1 MTSRSA
7 WVRLWWVWLAPALL
21 LVVNLIWLLG
31 IRSALGRGPQLA
43 RQRDAGAARV
53 AALTTQRDALA
64 GSRAALTVLE
74 SDLGSMRKERL
85 GSMRERLVAFLVD
98 INKRTSAAGLRPDRI
113 SYAVEADKKSGLV
126 RFSAVFSV
134 SGTYEEVR
142 RCVNL
147 LEGSPQ
153 FVVVER
159 LVVRSEDGIDSL
171 AVDIQLTVSTYFVD
185 ADTGMLRQLG
195 IEDLPRTAATGAAPG
210 GAPVTAAATEAAV
223 AAPAVPPTDFTA
235 VDARV
240 LEDLRAA
247 AAGLADGEAEA
258 DADVFMQPAA
268 EPTSRRDRGRAANDQ
283 RSRSGAF
290 MTQTGRREVS
300 GGR

>member
-21 LVVNLIWLLG
+21 LVVNLVWLLG
-31 IRSALGRGPQLA
+31 IRSALGRGQQLA

-64 GSRAALTVLE
+64 GARGALTVLE
-74 SDLGSMRKERL
+74 SDLGTLRKERL

-113 SYAVEADKKSGLV
+113 SYAVEADKKSGLA
-126 RFSAVFSV
+126 RFSAIFGV

-142 RCVNL
+142 RCVDL

-159 LVVRSEDGIDSL
+159 LVVRSEDDIDSL
-171 AVDIQLTVSTYFVD
+171 AVDVQLTVSTYFVD

-195 IEDLPRTAATGAAPG
+195 IEELPKTAATGAAPG
-210 GAPVTAAATEAAV
+210 GAPAAAAATEAA
-223 AAPAVPPTDFTA
+223 APPAPPTDFTA

-247 AAGLADGEAEA
+247 TASLTDGEGGA
-258 DADVFMQPAA
+258 DADVFMPPAA
-268 EPTSRRDRGRAANDQ
+268 EPTPRRDRGRAANDR
-283 RSRSGAF
+283 RSRSDAF
-290 MTQTGRREVS
+290 MAQTGRREVS